1 MMTKP
6 LPIRHLALAGL
17 LVVVPAQAGLDE
29 LLKGAM
35 EQIGGGEAAT
45 SMLSNS
51 EVVSGLKEAL
61 GTGVENAVNTLGKQG
76 GFLGNSLVEIGV
88 PESMKKTVKLA
99 RKLGGEKYV
108 DEFVTSMNQAAEKA
122 VPDAAKILGDAIRE
136 MSVEDAMGILKGPD
150 DAATQYFRKVSE
162 ARLTEKFLPIVKE
175 STDTVGVTSAYKK
188 LAGNAGE
195 MLGGLLGG
203 GSAKSLDL
211 DQYVTGK
218 TLDGLFQYIALQEQ
232 EIRAN
237 PLARSSDLLKKVF
250 GN

>member
-1 MMTKP
+1 MPSK
-6 LPIRHLALAGL
+6 LHLSALALVGV
-17 LVVVPAQAGLDE
+17 LVVNPVRAGLDD

-35 EQIGGGEAAT
+35 QQLGGGDTA
-45 SMLSNS
+45 SSVLSNS

-61 GTGVENAVNTLGKQG
+61 GNGVETAVNALGKQG

-88 PESMKKTVKLA
+88 PDSMKKTVKLA

-108 DEFVTSMNQAAEKA
+108 DEFVSSMNQAAEKA
-122 VPDAAKILGDAIRE
+122 VPDAAKILGDAVRD

-162 ARLTEKFLPIVKE
+162 GKLSEKFLPIVKE
-175 STDTVGVTSAYKK
+175 STDAVGVTSAYKQV
-188 LAGNAGE
+188 AGNAGE

-203 GSAKSLDL
+203 GPTKSLDL

-218 TLDGLFQYIALQEQ
+218 TLDGLFKYIAIQEK